1 MQETRAIFHQR
12 AVIGHN
18 RVLLF
23 IYNTGERLNGV
34 SKRSFVLFE
43 RIHVLLSK
51 PLLELE
57 FLIIALSVE

>member
-1 MQETRAIFHQR
+1 
-12 AVIGHN
+12 
-18 RVLLF
+18 
-23 IYNTGERLNGV
+23 
-34 SKRSFVLFE
+34 VLFE